1 MKVKIPQ
8 QQCTL
13 LCSFLYLIST
23 VRPTY
28 LNFSNTYYFENRITK
43 TLTFKTA
50 VLLGEYILS
59 RDLLIF
65 FQENCILIETSD
77 FKELVLNSYT

>member
-1 MKVKIPQ
+1 MKVKKPQ
-8 QQCTL
+8 QQCAL
-13 LCSFLYLIST
+13 LCTFLCLIST

-28 LNFSNTYYFENRITK
+28 LNFSNPFYIENRITK

-59 RDLLIF
+59 MDLLM
-65 FQENCILIETSD
+65 IESLD
-77 FKELVLNSYT
+77 FKELVLNCYT

>member
-1 MKVKIPQ
+1 MKVKKPQ

-13 LCSFLYLIST
+13 LCSFLCLICT

-65 FQENCILIETSD
+65 F
-77 FKELVLNSYT
+77 FKKTVF

>member
-1 MKVKIPQ
+1 MKVKKPQ

-13 LCSFLYLIST
+13 LCTFLCLIST
-23 VRPTY
+23 VRLTY
-28 LNFSNTYYFENRITK
+28 LNFSNPFYFENRIKK
-43 TLTFKTA
+43 TLAFKTA

-59 RDLLIF
+59 RGLLM
-65 FQENCILIETSD
+65 IESLD